1 MSGAAVCQEVSC
13 QSRPGRTPPLAKK
26 SLGKK
31 GHVADCIEL
40 TDGMLAPVV
49 VNNKEQDSPRRH
61 TDTRGHP
68 MTLEKAVTM

>member
-31 GHVADCIEL
+31 GHVAGCIEL
-40 TDGMLAPVV
+40 TDAVWATEGGEFLV
-49 VNNKEQDSPRRH
+49 
-61 TDTRGHP
+61 
-68 MTLEKAVTM
+68 TLRDAA